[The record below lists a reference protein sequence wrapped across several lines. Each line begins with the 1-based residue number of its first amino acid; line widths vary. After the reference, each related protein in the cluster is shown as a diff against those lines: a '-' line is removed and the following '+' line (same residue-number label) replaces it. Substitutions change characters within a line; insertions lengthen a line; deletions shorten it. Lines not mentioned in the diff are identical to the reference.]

1 MEDDSPQSLLTNTLS
16 SLNEFNPFQYF
27 EWDMAVLPGILIMIL
42 LIILSAIVSGSEVAF
57 FSFSQEQI
65 SNLDVKHKKA
75 QRIKRFLDNP
85 EKLLGTILV
94 GNNLFNVAFIM
105 VSYFVIHNLFD
116 FKGNL
121 LAENFFNLV
130 IITSILVL
138 FGEIIPKTYAAKSN
152 MKMAFKSIDIISL
165 VYMVASPLVI
175 ALNQSSG
182 IIQKR
187 LSRKESSM
195 TDADINKAI
204 EMTVG
209 PESSEQN
216 HNILKEIVKFGNTS
230 VKQIMQSRVDVV
242 SFDVSD
248 NFIELINT
256 IRDSGY
262 SRIPIYEGSF
272 DNITGILYA
281 KDLLA
286 SLDEGPDF
294 NWQQLQ
300 RPAFYVPESK
310 KIDDLLDEFRQKR
323 VHMAIVVDE
332 YGGAS
337 GLVTLEDV
345 LEEVIGEIQ
354 DEFDDI
360 KEIGFKK
367 IDEHSYLFQG
377 KTQLNDVCR
386 AVSLPLNTFNDV
398 KGDADTLAGLILEIT
413 GSLPKSGDVIPY
425 KKYTFRIITVNN
437 IRIVRVQL
445 TINGNV
451 EVAA

>member
-1 MEDDSPQSLLTNTLS
+1 MEDGSSQKLLSNILS
-16 SLNEFNPFQYF
+16 SFNDLNPFQYF
-27 EWDMAVLPGILIMIL
+27 EWNSEVLPGLLIMIV
-42 LIILSAIVSGSEVAF
+42 LIFLSAMVSGAEVAF
-57 FSFSQEQI
+57 FSLSQHQI
-65 SNLDVKHKKA
+65 NNLDLKNKKA
-75 QRIKRFLDNP
+75 QRIKRFLDHP

-116 FKGNL
+116 FGGNL
-121 LAENFFNLV
+121 LTENFFNLV
-130 IITSILVL
+130 IITAILVM

-152 MKMAFKSIDIISL
+152 LSMSL
-165 VYMVASPLVI
+165 KTINILTVLYTIASPLVTV
-175 ALNQSSG
+175 LNKSTD

-195 TDADINKAI
+195 TDADIDKAI

-209 PESSEQN
+209 EESSAEN
-216 HNILKEIVKFGNTS
+216 KKILKEIIKFGNTA

-242 SFDVSD
+242 SVDQSV
-248 NFIELINT
+248 NFNELFKMV
-256 IRDSGY
+256 RDSGY
-262 SRIPIYEGSF
+262 SRIPVYEGSF

-286 SLDEGPDF
+286 YLEEGPDF
-294 NWQQLQ
+294 NWQSLQ
-300 RPAFYVPESK
+300 RAAFYVPESM
-310 KIDDLLDEFRQKR
+310 KIDDLLEEFRNKR

-332 YGGAS
+332 FGGAS

-354 DEFDDI
+354 DEFD
-360 KEIGFKK
+360 EIQEINFKK
-367 IDEHSYLFQG
+367 IDEHSFLFQG
-377 KTQLNDVCR
+377 KTRLNDVCR
-386 AVSLPLNTFNDV
+386 AVNLPTDAFDDI

-413 GSLPKSGDVIPY
+413 GTLPKSGDVIPY
-425 KKYTFRIITVNN
+425 ENYTFRIITVNN

-445 TINGNV
+445 TINDNL